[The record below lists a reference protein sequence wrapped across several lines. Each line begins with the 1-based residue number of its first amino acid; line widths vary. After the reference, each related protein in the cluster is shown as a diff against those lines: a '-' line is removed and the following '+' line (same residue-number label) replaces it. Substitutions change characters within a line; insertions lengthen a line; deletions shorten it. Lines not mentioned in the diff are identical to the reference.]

1 MGDRSPGVSRGF
13 IIVLIALFG
22 VTLLSAGAFG
32 AWRWSVHRKEAR
44 ARGPAQGTPSP
55 AQARAA
61 RQEAVVVISPAP
73 LPTALPLKG
82 PEGRDADGYPLRY
95 VDRPALRS
103 LLHHHRFAELTK
115 YVEELQSEFEADPR
129 KEYWPVDAGLAF
141 ESSEPEL
148 AAALDA
154 WVAATPTSF
163 APWFARGNHWS
174 AVGWVRRGAKY
185 ANETDPGDLRSMSD
199 AFDTAAR
206 DLEKAVVMR
215 PKLVAALRQMMRND
229 MANGVAGGR
238 ALERALAA
246 CGECFLP
253 RVSRMFGLMPRWG
266 GSYDAMLAFAGSSPV
281 ARNPRLRLLAGY
293 VDFDHAVM
301 ASVAKKPADALV
313 AIDRACALGDHW
325 EFLIERSRIRRHLDE
340 DVPLALADVN
350 RADALRPS
358 YPKVLFERAQVER
371 KLGHWE
377 GAGRDLFAGLR
388 LDPTDDDSRVTRA
401 HVVENLITQGTTYTA
416 QGQRDDALRVL
427 ELAQELAPGY
437 SKLNRAHEQAV
448 VAGLK
453 TTDDIAALEKRAAA
467 SPDDFRIRQQLDY
480 VLVKHRDHTRIAAM
494 WTEYIERHPEDG
506 RAFLERGG
514 TWGNLGDNGKSL
526 ADFTQACDLGVSAGC
541 GFVRSMK
548 AR

>member
-1 MGDRSPGVSRGF
+1 MGERSPGLSRGF
-13 IIVLIALFG
+13 IIALVVLFG
-22 VTLLSAGAFG
+22 VVLLGAGAFG
-32 AWRWSVHRKEAR
+32 AWRWSVHRQEAR
-44 ARGPAQGTPSP
+44 TRHPAQDPPSP

-61 RQEAVVVISPAP
+61 RQEAVVVVSPAP

-103 LLHHHRFAELTK
+103 LLHHRRFAELTK
-115 YVEELQSEFEADPR
+115 YIEELQTEFEADPR

-185 ANETDPGDLRSMSD
+185 ANETDPGDLRAMSE
-199 AFDTAAR
+199 AFDKAER

-215 PKLVAALRQMMRND
+215 PKLVAALRQMLRSDN
-229 MANGVAGGR
+229 ANGVAGDR
-238 ALERALAA
+238 PLQRSLAA
-246 CGECFLP
+246 CPDCFLT
-253 RVSRMFGLMPRWG
+253 RASHMFRLMPRWG
-266 GSYDAMLAFAGSSPV
+266 GSHEAMLAFARSSPV
-281 ARNPRLRLLAGY
+281 AKNPRLRLLAGY
-293 VDFDHAVM
+293 VDFDRAVI
-301 ASVAKKPADALV
+301 ASSDKKHADALE

-325 EFLIERSRIRRHLDE
+325 EFLTERSRIRRHLDK

-437 SKLNRAHEQAV
+437 PKLNRAHEQAV

-453 TTDDIAALEKRAAA
+453 PTDDIATLEKRAAA

-480 VLVKHRDHTRIAAM
+480 VLVKRRDHTRIAAM
-494 WTEYIERHPEDG
+494 WTEYLERHPEDG
-506 RAFLERGG
+506 RAYLERGG
-514 TWGNLGDNGKSL
+514 TWGNLGDNPESL
-526 ADFTQACDLGVSAGC
+526 ADFTKACDLGMSAGC
-541 GFVRSMK
+541 GFVRSMTP
-548 AR
+548 R